1 MSNSSTGDL
10 NAATEILQRMGIARD
25 GVWTGDKACVV
36 QVRSSTCLIR
46 KVSIPWPSLT
56 ARGVEWRHRGSR
68 QLVPAD
74 RRALPKS
81 RAAGRQG
88 RRALPHAHRQSRGRA
103 EIAPRCRRDAAE
115 MPPRSRREIA
125 PRCCRDRAEIAP
137 RSRREIAPRCRRDRA
152 EIGRDSLLRPA
163 DPLAQANQLNCNFV
177 MRYVKERDARMFCPG
192 WPNVQQPCTCKAGKD
207 WPDQRDWPRERHIAR
222 VPRPPSR

>member
-1 MSNSSTGDL
+1 MEDQKSYMSDRLSKAKQTGVLPEDCEKVYAIGDLHGKLIGIHILYRGVGLSSSSTGDL

-88 RRALPHAHRQSRGRA
+88 RRALPHAPRQSRGRA
-103 EIAPRCRRDAAE
+103 EIAPR
-115 MPPRSRREIA
+115 
-125 PRCCRDRAEIAP
+125 DRAEIP
-137 RSRREIAPRCRRDRA
+137 SSDMRTRSRRRT
-152 EIGRDSLLRPA
+152 SS
-163 DPLAQANQLNCNFV
+163 
-177 MRYVKERDARMFCPG
+177 
-192 WPNVQQPCTCKAGKD
+192 CTGL
-207 WPDQRDWPRERHIAR
+207 
-222 VPRPPSR
+222 